1 MASVKVAGYTWDLF
15 TGYNGAMRVYSF
27 VVPNG
32 SPIYSFN
39 ADVKEF
45 FNYLQTNQNFPES
58 QQYMLSKL
66 ARFVKLTV
74 KSSSPILI
82 FLPPEANE

>member
-27 VVPNG
+27 VVPKGN
-32 SPIYSFN
+32 PIYSFT

-45 FNYLQTNQNFPES
+45 FKYLVTNQNFPES
-58 QQYMLSKL
+58 QQYMLSEL
-66 ARFVKLTV
+66 PRSVELPSLRV
-74 KSSSPILI
+74 VSSSPIGRG
-82 FLPPEANE
+82 